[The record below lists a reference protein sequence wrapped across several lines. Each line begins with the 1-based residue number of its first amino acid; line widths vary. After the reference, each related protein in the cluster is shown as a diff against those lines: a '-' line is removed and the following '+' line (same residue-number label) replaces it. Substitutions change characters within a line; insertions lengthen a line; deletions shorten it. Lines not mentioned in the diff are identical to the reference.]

1 MPAPCKTRITEN
13 GAPESPE
20 PEMTG
25 EEAVAMY
32 REWRARVIGDRDNR
46 VHDMFDLL
54 AEMREEPGS

>member
-1 MPAPCKTRITEN
+1 MPAPCTTGVPRQREATAPAEN
-13 GAPESPE
+13 MS
-20 PEMTG
+20 G
-25 EEAVAMY
+25 EEAIAVY

>member
-1 MPAPCKTRITEN
+1 M
-13 GAPESPE
+13 S
-20 PEMTG
+20 G
-25 EEAVAMY
+25 EEAIAVY